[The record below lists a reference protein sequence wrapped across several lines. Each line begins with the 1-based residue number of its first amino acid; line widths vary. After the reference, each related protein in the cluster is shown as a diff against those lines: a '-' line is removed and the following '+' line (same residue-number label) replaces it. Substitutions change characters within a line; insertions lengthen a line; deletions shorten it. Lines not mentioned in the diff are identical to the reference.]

1 MSTIKNKTTRDI
13 ITFIMLTV
21 GTIIAAAALECFL
34 IPNTILDGGVTGI
47 SIIIFKL
54 FNIPL
59 WLLVV
64 LLNIPFI
71 FIGYKN
77 LGERFLL
84 RAIYSMLCFSLFIA
98 FFELIP
104 PFTDE
109 IILAVVFGGALYGLG
124 VGLVIHFG
132 GCVDGTES
140 VAIVISKKTSLSVGQ
155 IVLFFNLIIFGAA
168 GFIFGIDRSMYSLLT
183 YVITF
188 KVIDFVSEGLEQAK
202 AALIV
207 TDKGTDLSREIYKRL
222 GRTTT
227 SIKGKGLISGEKEV
241 MYCVLTRIEVFELK
255 HIVEEMDESAF
266 VTILEVSNIIG
277 NHIKSS
283 QNRKILKKYFGVKY
297 F

>member
-1 MSTIKNKTTRDI
+1 MSKIKNKVARDI
-13 ITFIMLTV
+13 ITFIMLTI

-54 FNIPL
+54 FSIPL
-59 WLLVV
+59 WLLVI

-71 FIGYKN
+71 YIGFRN
-77 LGERFLL
+77 LGERFLI
-84 RAIYSMLCFSLFIA
+84 RAVYSMLCFSLFIA
-98 FFELIP
+98 FFELMP

-109 IILAVVFGGALYGLG
+109 IILALVFGGALYGLG

-140 VAIVISKKTSLSVGQ
+140 VAIVISKKTSFSVGQ
-155 IVLFFNLIIFGAA
+155 IVLIFNLIIFGIA
-168 GFIFGIDRSMYSLLT
+168 GFIFGLDRSMYSLLT

-207 TDKGTDLSREIYKRL
+207 TDKGTDLSKEIYKRL

-266 VTILEVSNIIG
+266 VTILEVSDIIG
-277 NHIKSS
+277 THIKSS
-283 QNRKILKKYFGVKY
+283 QNKKILKKIKS
-297 F
+297 